1 MKRMVIALLVLVGLL
16 VAADFGAAASAES
29 AVSRQMREQLG
40 LADDP
45 SVRINGFPF
54 LTQAAAGRYRSVDV
68 SAQRISVGQLREV
81 EVRAQL
87 RDVVAPLSE
96 LVGSGPRTIEVGE
109 ADGTVRIGP
118 RDLERLI
125 PGVDK
130 LRVENVDADA
140 LEKVVAE
147 GAEPSL
153 ALLDPESLARIVGT
167 TTVLGQEFE
176 VSVLAVLRIVGGQVE
191 IVPRDVRLGADGPTL
206 PSFAQRALR
215 SLFTVRVDPG
225 RLPLAVTPTELK
237 AVNGALEISG
247 ETEELVLGG
256 ATASAGAAGG

>member
-40 LADDP
+40 LVDDP

-68 SAQRISVGQLREV
+68 S
-81 EVRAQL
+81 
-87 RDVVAPLSE
+87 
-96 LVGSGPRTIEVGE
+96 
-109 ADGTVRIGP
+109 
-118 RDLERLI
+118 
-125 PGVDK
+125 
-130 LRVENVDADA
+130 
-140 LEKVVAE
+140 
-147 GAEPSL
+147 
-153 ALLDPESLARIVGT
+153 
-167 TTVLGQEFE
+167 
-176 VSVLAVLRIVGGQVE
+176 
-191 IVPRDVRLGADGPTL
+191 
-206 PSFAQRALR
+206 ALR

-247 ETEELVLGG
+247 ETEGLVLGG
-256 ATASAGAAGG
+256 ASASAGAAGG